1 MLISQKNR
9 ICIYIYFFN
18 FNLFLKKQKLAN
30 KLFHRIVLSK
40 ILDNPLDELRVQAA
54 DERLHGV
61 GEGGEEEDGRREP

>member
-1 MLISQKNR
+1 M
-9 ICIYIYFFN
+9 
-18 FNLFLKKQKLAN
+18 FLKKQKLAN